1 MLIIGITGNI
11 GSGKTTV
18 SKMLESKG
26 AYVINADQI
35 AREVLEINGAGYDEA
50 VMFFGESILKD
61 NAEID
66 RAKLAGIV
74 FNDSAKL
81 AKLNAITHKYVLAK
95 IDELIA
101 KVKAENSHNIICL
114 DVPLL
119 FEAGLDKVCDSTW
132 AVDAS
137 YETKITRAM
146 ERDKSGRDAVKNR
159 LDIQTDSRELREK
172 SDIVI
177 ENDSSFDELE
187 EQVTIE
193 LTELLRRQ

>member
-35 AREVLEINGAGYDEA
+35 AREALEINGAGYDEA
-50 VMFFGESILKD
+50 VMFFGKSILKA

-66 RAKLAGIV
+66 RTKLASIV
-74 FNDSAKL
+74 FNDGAKL
-81 AKLNAITHKYVLAK
+81 AKLNTITHKYVLAR
-95 IDELIA
+95 IDALIA
-101 KVKAENSHNIICL
+101 KVKVENSHDMICL

-119 FEAGLDKVCDSTW
+119 FEVGLDKICDSTW
-132 AVDAS
+132 TLDAS
-137 YETKITRAM
+137 YETKIARAM
-146 ERDKSGRDAVKNR
+146 ERDKSERDAVKNR

-177 ENDSSFDELE
+177 ENDSCFDKLE
-187 EQVTIE
+187 EQVTLE
-193 LTELLRRQ
+193 LSKLLRS